1 MITYM
6 YNRIR
11 NVFTKI
17 SCHESITYESGRSAA
32 VWSKR
37 FFVITSEKITY
48 YTDSD
53 RLDKK
58 GEIILVG
65 SVAKLSATRGSTKK
79 AHYFTIN
86 NSDCGTRE
94 LYAKSKVRRQQWIDK
109 INEIT
114 EELKEKKSMM
124 GKLYKQGGI
133 SKNVWQERWSL
144 VLGNCLYYYEDA
156 KDSSPKGFL
165 ELSSAKIRDYSLKDR
180 EFCFEIVSNSGGKK
194 GMKKYNFCV
203 DKEVERTKWLQ
214 ALNAAATYKPG
225 ELGSDAV
232 SNPLNY
238 IEMER
243 GEVQLAPRITETPA
257 VKEGKLKKKSPS
269 LMAGWQSRYFVLR
282 APGEL
287 VYFDNE
293 EDHRKGKMPN
303 GQINLAEVIPGAN
316 GCTVTNIKEVKLQLS
331 GRVFELQAK
340 SGEDAQSWV
349 DNINEWIAY
358 LTDSGGF

>member
-1 MITYM
+1 MCNIPGCTIN
-6 YNRIR
+6 YND
-11 NVFTKI
+11 
-17 SCHESITYESGRSAA
+17 SGRTAA

-37 FFVITSEKITY
+37 FFVITDEKIAY

-65 SVAKLSATRGSTKK
+65 SSAKLSATRGSTKK

-86 NSDCGTRE
+86 NPDCGTRE

-109 INEIT
+109 INEIAD
-114 EELKEKKSMM
+114 ELKEKKSMM
-124 GKLYKQGGI
+124 GKLYKQGGM

-144 VLGNCLYYYEDA
+144 VLGNCLYYYEDP
-156 KDSSPKGFL
+156 KDSSPKGYL
-165 ELSSAKIRDYSLKDR
+165 ELSSAKIRDFSLKDR

-194 GMKKYNFCV
+194 GLKKYNFCV
-203 DKEVERTKWLQ
+203 DKDFERTKWLQ
-214 ALNAAATYKPG
+214 ALNAATKYVPN
-225 ELGSDAV
+225 ELRGSDAV

-238 IEMER
+238 VEMER
-243 GEVQLAPRITETPA
+243 GDVQLAPRITETPA
-257 VKEGKLKKKSPS
+257 IKEGKLKKKSPS
-269 LMAGWQSRYFVLR
+269 LMVGWQTRYFILR

-287 VYFDNE
+287 IYYDNE
-293 EDHRKGKMPN
+293 EDCKTGKIPN
-303 GQINLAEVIPGAN
+303 GTINLAEVIPGAD
-316 GCTVTNIKEVKLQLS
+316 GCTVSNNKEVRLQLS

-340 SGEDAQSWV
+340 STQEAQSWV
-349 DNINEWIAY
+349 DHINEWIAY